1 MEPNKGKENELGTE
15 SVGKLL
21 FRLSMPAIAAQVIN
35 VMYNMVDRMYIGHI
49 PDSHC
54 GISGVRAFDSA
65 VVRSQ

>member
-1 MEPNKGKENELGTE
+1 MEPKKGKENELGTE

-49 PDSHC
+49 P
-54 GISGVRAFDSA
+54 GVGAAAAFLHHDGEK
-65 VVRSQ
+65 